1 MNKASQLAG
10 HHTGK
15 TLMADLKQNRGK
27 MRGEISLSRYVILYV
42 TT

>member
-27 MRGEISLSRYVILYV
+27 MREKLVYLVMLYF
-42 TT
+42 T